1 MEYKTLLTN
10 FQRELLFSI
19 ILNMRKGKID
29 KKQAKKIAK
38 VVLPAFKS
46 ESIEAFF
53 KEIERISK
61 YSPEISEAFVKTL
74 EEYEKETLEE
84 KIKIVRQS
92 LGGATMDSVS
102 AFREHFEI

>member
-29 KKQAKKIAK
+29 KKQSKKIAK
-38 VVLPAFKS
+38 IVLPAFKS

-74 EEYEKETLEE
+74 KEYEVKTIDERLN
-84 KIKIVRQS
+84 KVRKDLLQNS
-92 LGGATMDSVS
+92 IIA
-102 AFREHFEI
+102 